1 MFNQGAEFNIPHSW
15 VSTTLA
21 GLERV
26 DPFIADLEKLNIYD
40 DGDDITLHIE
50 HSDSVSN
57 VVAAVIS
64 LAPASA
70 PSRRKL
76 VIKLNE
82 PVFLDL
88 LSPLTEPLHY
98 LLLLPHDT
106 LG

>member
-1 MFNQGAEFNIPHSW
+1 MFNPHSW
-15 VSTTLA
+15 VSSTLA

-26 DPFIADLEKLNIYD
+26 DPFIAELEKLNIYD
-40 DGDDITLHIE
+40 DGNDVALRIE

-76 VIKLNE
+76 ANKRKGADEPRFLN
-82 PVFLDL
+82 L
-88 LSPLTEPLHY
+88 LSPFTEPLHY
-98 LLLLPHDT
+98 LLLLPHGT